1 MRARPSIQ
9 LSRLR
14 EIGWSKW
21 DPIGVGGPDHG
32 WPADEYDSYLL
43 QAAEQVWNGQSDD
56 VVADYLVTIETE
68 HMGLTAA
75 PSIHARALDVAK
87 AIRQYVE
94 TLRT

>member
-1 MRARPSIQ
+1 MSGRPSFP

-43 QAAEQVWNGQSDD
+43 QAAGQLWNGQPDE
-56 VVADYLVTIETE
+56 VVADYLVKIETE

-75 PSIHARALDVAK
+75 PGIHARALNVAK
-87 AIRQYVE
+87 AVHEYVE